1 MSSAREQERP
11 GLPAQDLRRRVFRG
25 GAAIAMRQ
33 GIGMGLSV
41 INVLLVTRVIGP
53 TQYGVFAA
61 AYGIVAFIANAAT
74 WGIDVY
80 LLRKPTDPTASE
92 YNQAFTLLF
101 ATSVFFVGALTLF
114 RGAVSHLAGIAE
126 LALPLAAMSLFV
138 PCNLLVLPGVVSLDR
153 DLKFERVALIELT
166 GQIGGYAVAIPLA
179 FRGWGTWAPVDG
191 MLITQGLILVL
202 TYASVSLRLRFHLE
216 FRLVRQ
222 MLGYGFS
229 YSGAMWTWQLRTLV
243 NPLIVGRF
251 AGAQGV
257 GFVALAIRLVEVL
270 AFVKQA
276 TWRLAMAALAKL
288 DGNTDKLRRSIT
300 EGMRIQAIA
309 VGVPMAVFAGL
320 APFILPSIFGAR
332 WDPAFRVFPFL
343 AISYLL
349 NAMFNLH
356 SSVLFLLKRN
366 AQVLHFHLLHIA
378 AFATS
383 AALLVPRFG
392 YMGYGWAEVAA
403 FPGYAVL
410 HIYVRSAV
418 ESPDYRPALLWAIV
432 CTVVIAVSNSP
443 DYLRLAILLL
453 LPAPLLLST
462 ERTAVGLYGR
472 LLVNRSNA

>member
-1 MSSAREQERP
+1 MSSAREQEPP
-11 GLPAQDLRRRVFRG
+11 GLPVQNLRRRVFRG

-33 GIGMGLSV
+33 AIGMGLSV

-80 LLRKPTDPTASE
+80 LLRKPTDPTAAE

-101 ATSVFFVGALTLF
+101 ATSVIFVGGLTLF
-114 RGAVSHLAGIAE
+114 RGAVSHLSGIAE

-138 PCNLLVLPGVVSLDR
+138 PCNLLSVPAVVSLDR
-153 DLKFERVALIELT
+153 DLKFDRVALIELV
-166 GQIGGYAVAIPLA
+166 GQVSGYAVAVPLA
-179 FRGWGTWAPVDG
+179 FRGWGAWAPVDG
-191 MLITQGLILVL
+191 MLTTQSIMLALS
-202 TYASVSLRLRFHLE
+202 YASVSLRPRFHLE
-216 FRLVRQ
+216 VRLVRQ
-222 MLGYGFS
+222 MLGYGLS
-229 YSGAMWTWQLRTLV
+229 YSGAMGVWQLRTLI

-257 GFVALAIRLVEVL
+257 GFVALGIRLVEVL

-288 DGNTDKLRRSIT
+288 DENTDRLRRSIT
-300 EGMRIQAIA
+300 EGMRLQAIA
-309 VGVPMAVFAGL
+309 VGVPMAAFAGL
-320 APFILPSIFGAR
+320 APFILPPIFGAR

-349 NAMFNLH
+349 NAMFVMQL
-356 SSVLFLLKRN
+356 SVLFLLKRN
-366 AQVLHFHLLHIA
+366 AQVLQFHLLHIA
-378 AFATS
+378 VFATS

-392 YMGYGWAEVAA
+392 YTGYGWAEVAA
-403 FPGYAVL
+403 FPCYVVL
-410 HIYVRSAV
+410 HLYIRSV
-418 ESPDYRPALLWAIV
+418 VGSPEYRFALLW
-432 CTVVIAVSNSP
+432 TVVCIVVITVSQSP

-462 ERTAVGLYGR
+462 ERTAVELYGR
-472 LLVNRSNA
+472 LLMNRSNA